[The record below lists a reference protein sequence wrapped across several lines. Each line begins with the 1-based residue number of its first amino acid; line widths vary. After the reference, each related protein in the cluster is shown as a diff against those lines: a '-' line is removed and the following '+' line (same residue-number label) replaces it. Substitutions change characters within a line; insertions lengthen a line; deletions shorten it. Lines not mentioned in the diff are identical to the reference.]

1 MKILSIALAAGG
13 ALFPTIANAQTPP
26 AAPTAEVAPA
36 AQELTGCYVRGD
48 TLKVTLRD
56 PNGGATSEWSVGGS
70 ELVAVQFVALCAAAP
85 SSPTP
90 PLVTVGTDKVTKTLN
105 SVAVFRR

>member
-1 MKILSIALAAGG
+1 MKILHLALGACALLSPVAAS
-13 ALFPTIANAQTPP
+13 AQSSTPP
-26 AAPTAEVAPA
+26 EPAPA
-36 AQELTGCYVRGD
+36 AQELISCFVRGD
-48 TLKVTLRD
+48 TMKVTLRD
-56 PNGGATSEWSVGGS
+56 TNGGATSEWSVGGS

-90 PLVTVGTDKVTKTLN
+90 PLVTVGVDRTSKTLN

>member
-1 MKILSIALAAGG
+1 MCSRRTGHTAQAGDRRH
-13 ALFPTIANAQTPP
+13 AT
-26 AAPTAEVAPA
+26 
-36 AQELTGCYVRGD
+36 CH
-48 TLKVTLRD
+48 TLRD